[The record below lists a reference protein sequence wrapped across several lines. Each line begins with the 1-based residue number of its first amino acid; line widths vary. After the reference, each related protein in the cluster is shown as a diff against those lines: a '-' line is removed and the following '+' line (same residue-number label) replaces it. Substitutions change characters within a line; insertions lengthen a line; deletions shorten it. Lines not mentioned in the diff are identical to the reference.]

1 GLVDST
7 AAHHATD
14 NPAVGAFIYRTND
27 GTGAF
32 NAYLTKLR
40 WNYADIGAA
49 STDTIEIRL
58 FGIEMVY
65 VPQGAFYAG
74 DGWSTAANRLT
85 QGSSDTDPWYIT
97 SENTIAVSN
106 VASNGYYYI
115 SAGAGAGE
123 FATGAAFS
131 IPLAFPKGFG
141 GFYIMKGEISQG
153 QWVAFFNT
161 LTATQ
166 KTALDITSATGKN
179 TQSILSRNTVS
190 WTGGDATN
198 VDQGGGATHASVA
211 MNYLNLDDV
220 LAYLDWAGLR
230 PMSELEYEKA
240 VRGPLAPVALEYAW
254 GDTTT
259 VAATSITD
267 SGLNTERA
275 QSGSNVAC
283 GTILDGPVRVGSFA
297 KGVATRQESG
307 AGYYGAMDLSGN
319 VYERAIN
326 ISRNVSLAFKGYAH
340 GDGLISSAG
349 VTDES
354 GWPATRD
361 SVGYRGGSWTDSCS
375 TTLGALRAS
384 NRVHSGN
391 RTTTRDR
398 SYGGRGVRSVTGD
411 SVISFNALSGL
422 GTNIE
427 DVFLQGMWNLQETT
441 GTTATDSSSRARN
454 GTITNMGSN
463 PATAAGPNNWLTS
476 SFNFDGTDDYVDIG
490 SNLGMTVYP
499 YSFVLFVRPDRFPS
513 TYNASALSL
522 VRLSTHDRYFSFQAT
537 ATTGLA
543 EIAARNNTHFSGVSA
558 SSLSTSSWSHAAL
571 VYESNTSKKLFI
583 NGALAAT
590 LTTSVVPDA
599 SISRLLIGRLRT
611 LTTANSWDG
620 LIAGVMAFNRA
631 LGKAEVNELRLGP
644 EPINTVAPVLSG
656 TATQG
661 QTLSVTTGTWGLDA
675 PFSSGSNGTIYY
687 SYQWTRS
694 DNNSGLNETN
704 ISGATSSSY
713 TLAAGDV
720 GKYIRCYVRAGND
733 GGYDVG
739 PGTASGFSAVVG
751 G

>member
-1 GLVDST
+1 VDST

-74 DGWSTAANRLT
+74 DGASTSQFRFK
-85 QGSSDTDPWYIT
+85 QGSSDDDPWYIT
-97 SENTIAVSN
+97 SENPINVSN
-106 VASNGYYYI
+106 VASNGYYHTNTT
-115 SAGAGAGE
+115 AGSGE
-123 FATGAAFS
+123 FATGAAFT

-161 LTATQ
+161 LTSTQ
-166 KTALDITSATGKN
+166 KTARDITTQTGDVL
-179 TQSILSRNTVS
+179 THRNAIT
-190 WTGGDATN
+190 WTSGDATN
-198 VDQGGGATHASVA
+198 ANQGSGNNHAAVA
-211 MNYLNLDDV
+211 MNFLNSDDL

-230 PMSELEYEKA
+230 PMSELEFEKA
-240 VRGPLAPVALEYAW
+240 ARGPLTAVAGEYAW
-254 GDTTT
+254 GSTNSTH
-259 VAATSITD
+259 ASSITD
-267 SGLNTERA
+267 SGLVTERGQA
-275 QSGSNVAC
+275 GSNAC
-283 GTILDGPVRVGSFA
+283 YSWGSFLDGPLRVGSFA
-297 KGVATRQESG
+297 KGVTTREGSG
-307 AGYYGAMDLSGN
+307 AGYYGAMELSGN
-319 VYERAIN
+319 VYERPIN
-326 ISRNVSLAFKGYAH
+326 ISRNVSLAFKGYVH
-340 GDGLISSAG
+340 GDGSISSAG
-349 VTDES
+349 ITDEA
-354 GWPATRD
+354 GWPATQD
-361 SVGYRGGSWTDSCS
+361 SVGFRGGAWRD
-375 TTLGALRAS
+375 GAS
-384 NRVHSGN
+384 VMRVSDRIFAAA
-391 RTTTRDR
+391 RTTTRNR
-398 SYGGRGVRSVTGD
+398 TYGGRGVRSATGD

-427 DVFLQGMWNLQETT
+427 DVFLQGMWNLQDTI
-441 GTTATDSSSRARN
+441 GTAATDSSSRARN
-454 GTITNMGSN
+454 GTIIGMGSN
-463 PATAAGPNNWLTS
+463 PTITTGPNSWLPS
-476 SFNFDGTDDYVDIG
+476 ALDFDGSDDYVDVA
-490 SNLGMTVYP
+490 SNAGVTAFPFTMV
-499 YSFVLFVRPDRFPS
+499 SFFRPDLYTVPEAWGAGRAPMS
-513 TYNASALSL
+513 LLNNSANNVYYVLAL
-522 VRLSTHDRYFSFQAT
+522 
-537 ATTGLA
+537 ATTGKMQLLL
-543 EIAARNNTHFSGVSA
+543 RNTTYTDTTGTSTI
-558 SSLSTSSWSHAAL
+558 STSNWTHSAA
-571 VYESNTSKKLFI
+571 VFESDTSKKLFI
-583 NGALAAT
+583 NGALEAT
-590 LTTSVVPDA
+590 HTTSVTFSSGVN
-599 SISRLLIGRLRT
+599 RFLIGRLRT
-611 LTTANSWDG
+611 LAGWSPHYWDG
-620 LIAGVMAFNRA
+620 GIAGTMVFNRA
-631 LGKAEVNELRLGP
+631 LSKAEINELRLGP

-739 PGTASGFSAVVG
+739 PGTDSGFSAVVG
-751 G
+751 GS